1 MMFSMLS
8 IRRVALVVTLLFLM
22 ANAGATQASRAPSEW
37 QPTDPPAD
45 IVALHATISQS
56 LVSIVCGSAVGTGVS
71 VYIEWSDADSAAG
84 WKSYVVTNH
93 SLVKDCLSDEVPLTS
108 NGVSGVGVVSG
119 WDVPSN
125 LATVTTTMEI
135 PYIESS
141 PVPTPVKGQWIAVMS
156 VDSDSS
162 TIIEAGVIDTLSQ
175 SAFSTSFLDPTKFQG
190 GPVFN
195 NRGTIIGL
203 MTPTGEVAGTPRFCG
218 PAVYVCEP
226 SERWRD
232 DLRVAG
238 APTNV
243 SVVAGDGEVT
253 VSWKPPSDDGGA
265 DIYAYDAFVKPGGDR
280 CTALDGELSCTLS
293 GLIDGQPYTFTVV
306 PYTIVGAGFSSAPS
320 EVITL
325 GSPETTP
332 TSIDPDLTNETSV
345 VTSETDDG
353 SGSNAM
359 IPILVALLVL
369 IIAGGGVVVR
379 RRRS

>member
-1 MMFSMLS
+1 
-8 IRRVALVVTLLFLM
+8 
-22 ANAGATQASRAPSEW
+22 
-37 QPTDPPAD
+37 
-45 IVALHATISQS
+45 
-56 LVSIVCGSAVGTGVS
+56 
-71 VYIEWSDADSAAG
+71 
-84 WKSYVVTNH
+84 
-93 SLVKDCLSDEVPLTS
+93 
-108 NGVSGVGVVSG
+108 
-119 WDVPSN
+119 
-125 LATVTTTMEI
+125 
-135 PYIESS
+135 
-141 PVPTPVKGQWIAVMS
+141 
-156 VDSDSS
+156 
-162 TIIEAGVIDTLSQ
+162 
-175 SAFSTSFLDPTKFQG
+175 
-190 GPVFN
+190 
-195 NRGTIIGL
+195 
-203 MTPTGEVAGTPRFCG
+203 
-218 PAVYVCEP
+218 VYVCEP